1 MKFIIS
7 SSVLYRQLQ
16 VLSGVLTTRN
26 ALPILEHFLFEVEK
40 DALTLTATDL
50 ETTITVKLKVEARE
64 TFRIA
69 IPARILL
76 DALKSFAEQPL
87 TFTLKEKTYGVEIA
101 SDYGKYSLAGSNPV
115 EYPRTPQPIKANYFE
130 LSSGFLLEALDK
142 TLCATSGDTL
152 RPVMCGVFFD
162 MQKEKLVVVATDAH
176 KMARF
181 TSMEAVAKK
190 LQPFIA
196 PKKALSILKSI
207 LNDKDENEKVSISSD
222 KTTAY
227 FKYDNYRIACR
238 LIEGKYPA
246 YDAVIPKENP
256 NELIVERQILLSAV
270 KRISLFA
277 NKNLQAVRL
286 LLGEKQLKVSAE
298 DLDFSSNAFEHLAST
313 YKGKKM
319 EIGFNA
325 NFLSEIL
332 SVMDTKEIK
341 IAMSLP
347 NRAALLLPVY
357 AGEKEDKENKQPIG
371 DLLMLLMPVMLNQ

>member
-16 VLSGVLTTRN
+16 VLSGVLTTRK

-181 TSMEAVAKK
+181 TSPEAAAKK

-196 PKKALSILKSI
+196 PKKALSILKNI
-207 LNDKDENEKVSISSD
+207 LKDENEKVSISSD

-227 FKYDNYRIACR
+227 FKYNNYRIACR

-371 DLLMLLMPVMLNQ
+371 ALLMLLMPVMLNQ